1 MSIGFTDVRMSSIN
15 FLSGILFLLVI
26 LLGAYST
33 DGIVDEVCAPKK

>member
-1 MSIGFTDVRMSSIN
+1 MSSIN